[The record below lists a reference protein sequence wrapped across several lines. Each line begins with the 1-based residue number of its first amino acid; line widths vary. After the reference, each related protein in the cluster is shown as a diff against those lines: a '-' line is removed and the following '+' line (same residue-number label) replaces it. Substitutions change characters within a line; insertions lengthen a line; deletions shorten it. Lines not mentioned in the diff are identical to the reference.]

1 METRHE
7 LIHDEEFK
15 ARHRTKPEAFTRMR
29 KLTFSSVMI
38 LLLQKSQK
46 SLQLMLNEFCGKL
59 DIEPATAGAFTQARA
74 NLRYTALIELNQK
87 GVVEVMYR
95 DDDIKLYKGMR
106 GLAIDGSKV
115 LLPQHESVIKEF
127 GEISYNNDHPDVQ
140 GAHAY
145 GLVSSMYDVLNRVAV
160 DSVLGQARDYE
171 VDWVVFHHL
180 PHSRDNDLLIFDRNY
195 ANYLLIAL
203 LVLCGRKFVIRCS
216 ASSFSNA
223 RKMLS
228 GEGAD
233 DQVVALKP
241 HHTKLAEV
249 RFHDLPEEIKIR
261 FVRVRLETGEYEVLV
276 TNLLDTETFPT
287 AEFKAIYPMRWG
299 VEGFYK
305 ILKSRLT
312 LENFTGKTADAVYQ
326 DFYAAVYLSGLETI
340 LTGEV
345 NASLAEKNT
354 QHPQQVNHAVAF
366 NAIKNKAFEL
376 LASDLDSQA
385 LIQRLESLFTR
396 TPTVIRQERKVPRK
410 KRSARQRL
418 NYVKRKQKV
427 CF

>member
-1 METRHE
+1 
-7 LIHDEEFK
+7 
-15 ARHRTKPEAFTRMR
+15 
-29 KLTFSSVMI
+29 MI

-46 SLQLMLNEFCGKL
+46 SLQLVLNEISCKQ
-59 DIEPATAGAFTQARA
+59 DVEPATAGAFTQARA

-87 GVVEVMYR
+87 AVVNVMYR

-106 GLAIDGSKV
+106 ILAIDGSKI
-115 LLPQHESVIKEF
+115 LLPQHDSVIKEF
-127 GEISYNNDHPDVQ
+127 GEISYSNDHPDVQ

-145 GLVSSMYDVLNRVAV
+145 GLASSMYDVLNRVAV
-160 DSVLGQARDYE
+160 DSVLGKARDYE
-171 VDWVVFHHL
+171 VELAVVHHL
-180 PHSRDNDLLIFDRNY
+180 PHSRDSDLLIFDRNY

-216 ASSFSNA
+216 ASSFATA
-223 RKMLS
+223 RKMLN
-228 GEGAD
+228 GEEAD
-233 DQVVALKP
+233 DQIVTLKA
-241 HHTKLAEV
+241 HHTRLEEV
-249 RFHDLPEEIKIR
+249 RFHDLPAKVKVR
-261 FVRVRLETGEYEVLV
+261 FVRVRLQTGEYEVLV
-276 TNLLDTETFPT
+276 TNLLNTETFPT
-287 AEFKAIYPMRWG
+287 DEFKAIYHMRWG

-340 LTGEV
+340 LTGDV
-345 NASLAEKNT
+345 NASLAKKDT

-366 NAIKNKAFEL
+366 NAIKNKAFDL
-376 LASDLDSQA
+376 LASDLDSQT
-385 LIQRLESLFTR
+385 LIKRLEFLFTR
-396 TPTVIRQERKVPRK
+396 APTVCRQERKVPRK

-418 NYVKRKQKV
+418 NHVKRKLKV

>member
-1 METRHE
+1 
-7 LIHDEEFK
+7 
-15 ARHRTKPEAFTRMR
+15 MR
-29 KLTFSSVMI
+29 KLTFSCVMI

-46 SLQLMLNEFCGKL
+46 SLQLVLNEFSDKL
-59 DIEPATAGAFTQARA
+59 NTNEPATAGAFTQARA

-87 GVVEVMYR
+87 GVVDVMYR

-106 GLAIDGSKV
+106 VLAIDGSKI
-115 LLPQHESVIKEF
+115 LLPQHDSVIKEF
-127 GEISYNNDHPDVQ
+127 GEISYSNDHPDVQ

-145 GLVSSMYDVLNRVAV
+145 GLASSMYDVLNRVAV
-160 DSVLGQARDYE
+160 DSVLGKAHDYE
-171 VDWVVFHHL
+171 VELAVFHHL
-180 PHSRDNDLLIFDRNY
+180 PHTRDNDLLIFDRGY

-216 ASSFSNA
+216 ASSFA
-223 RKMLS
+223 QAQKMLK

-233 DQVVALKP
+233 DQIVTLKP
-241 HHTKLAEV
+241 HHTKLKEV
-249 RFHDLPEEIKIR
+249 RFHDLPKAVKVR

-287 AEFKAIYPMRWG
+287 EEFKAIYHMRWG

-326 DFYAAVYLSGLETI
+326 DFYAAIYLSGLETI
-340 LTGEV
+340 LTGDV
-345 NASLAEKNT
+345 NASLAEKDT
-354 QHPQQVNHAVAF
+354 QYPQQVNHAVAF

-376 LASDLDSQA
+376 LASNLDSQT
-385 LIQRLESLFTR
+385 LIERLEFLFTR
-396 TPTVIRQERKVPRK
+396 APTVCRQERKVQRK
-410 KRSARQRL
+410 KRSAHQRL
-418 NYVKRKQKV
+418 NHVKRKQKA